1 MSSPVWLITGAS
13 NGIGLALAL
22 RVLHAGHTVV
32 ASVRNKVKSADAI
45 QKIEQAGGSVI
56 ELDMTESQASI
67 AAKVKA
73 VGRIDYLVNNA
84 GYSILA
90 PCEDISEKDATLQI
104 NTNFFGP
111 LYTLQGAL
119 PVMRAQRSGT
129 IINISSGAARDP
141 LPSCSLYSASKAALE
156 AASEALAHEVA
167 PHNIRVLI
175 VEFGNFR
182 TNFVSAL
189 SDASGDADKV
199 SPHYDNPVGVV
210 MRKFLSIHGK
220 QMGDPERGVDR
231 VFEAVTGEGMAGQVT
246 GKVTRLVLGKDCFD
260 RMKKASERSLA
271 ELSLQEEIA
280 KSTAF
285 PE

>member
-1 MSSPVWLITGAS
+1 MRLTKVTG
-13 NGIGLALAL
+13 
-22 RVLHAGHTVV
+22 
-32 ASVRNKVKSADAI
+32 K
-45 QKIEQAGGSVI
+45 
-56 ELDMTESQASI
+56 
-67 AAKVKA
+67 
-73 VGRIDYLVNNA
+73 
-84 GYSILA
+84 
-90 PCEDISEKDATLQI
+90 SEKDATLQL

-111 LYTLQGAL
+111 LYTLQAAL
-119 PVMRAQRSGT
+119 PVMRAQKSGT
-129 IINISSGAARDP
+129 IVNISSGAARDP
-141 LPSCSLYSASKAALE
+141 LAACSLYAASKAALE

-167 PHNIRVLI
+167 PHGIRVLI

-182 TNFVSAL
+182 TNFVSAVSSATKPVYSFRPPFANALRAQL

-199 SPHYDNPVGVV
+199 SPHYDNPVGIV

-231 VFEAVTGEGMAGQVT
+231 VFEAVTGEGLAGQVT

-260 RMKKASERSLA
+260 RMKKVSEKSLA
-271 ELSLQEEIA
+271 ELSLQEEIS